1 MFLSCVRPEELCI
14 TNEEIS
20 KQIRN
25 NGDKEWRSYS
35 EFLSYL
41 DSNYQSIDWK
51 VIGWVSNKTT
61 MKWFNWSK
69 QDTRTLWIL
78 VRGKQYWLVDTFC
91 LT

>member
-20 KQIRN
+20 RQIRN

-41 DSNYQSIDWK
+41 DSNYQ
-51 VIGWVSNKTT
+51 
-61 MKWFNWSK
+61 
-69 QDTRTLWIL
+69 
-78 VRGKQYWLVDTFC
+78 
-91 LT
+91 